1 MTLVERK
8 VENSIAKEMA
18 NNQDTIDSCVERVG
32 SVVKPITGAVLARIL
47 SVRLFRTY
55 VGRPLLRANEWGW
68 NHLPSSF
75 RDTRPVRHYGMFLHR
90 LVKQR
95 SARRQYH
102 GTFFLRNRPELEL
115 LRAIAGKRE
124 RGATLRIGVVAC
136 SNGAEVYSIVW
147 AIRSAR
153 PDLKL
158 VVHAVDISREVV
170 EIAKQGF
177 YPLEMQQ
184 LIGSNIFERLTGEE
198 IGQIFDREEGWLKI
212 QPWLKDNIEWH
223 VGDAGDRELALR
235 LGALDIVVANKF
247 LCHMNPPEAE
257 QCLHGVAQLVRPGGY
272 LFVSGVDLDL
282 RTRVALQLGWVPVK
296 ELIEEI
302 HDGDPSVRRDWPWRY
317 WGLEPFDRTKPHWDI
332 RYASVYQLG
341 RPEASVHGWST
352 NSPGRESAIL
362 ST

>member
-1 MTLVERK
+1 MTLLAFDRR
-8 VENSIAKEMA
+8 EMVRSGA
-18 NNQDTIDSCVERVG
+18 MPVSRSLLWRRTAVRV
-32 SVVKPITGAVLARIL
+32 L
-47 SVRLFRTY
+47 SKCFGQPFL
-55 VGRPLLRANEWGW
+55 RPNEWMW
-68 NHLPSSF
+68 RRLPASF
-75 RDTRPVRHYGMFLHR
+75 LDIRPARRYGIFLHW
-90 LVKQR
+90 LVKLR
-95 SARRQYH
+95 SERRQYH

-115 LRAIAGKRE
+115 MRAIAGKRE

-147 AIRSAR
+147 AIRSVR

-158 VVHAVDISREVV
+158 VVHAVDISGEVV
-170 EIAKQGF
+170 EIAMQGL

-184 LIGSNIFERLTGEE
+184 LIGSNIFERLTNEE
-198 IGQIFDREEGWLKI
+198 FRQIFSRERDWVKV

-223 VGDAGDRELALR
+223 VGDAGDPELALR

-247 LCHMNPPEAE
+247 LCHMDPPEAE
-257 QCLHGVAQLVRPGGY
+257 QCVRKVAQLVRPGGH

-282 RTRVALQLGWVPVK
+282 RTRIALELGWVPVK

-317 WGLEPFDRTKPHWDI
+317 WGLEPFDRRKPHWEV
-332 RYASVYQLG
+332 RYASVFQLG
-341 RPEASVHGWST
+341 KPEARVNGWST
-352 NSPGRESAIL
+352 ESPGEEREIL

>member
-1 MTLVERK
+1 
-8 VENSIAKEMA
+8 
-18 NNQDTIDSCVERVG
+18 
-32 SVVKPITGAVLARIL
+32 
-47 SVRLFRTY
+47 
-55 VGRPLLRANEWGW
+55 
-68 NHLPSSF
+68 
-75 RDTRPVRHYGMFLHR
+75 MFLHR

-95 SARRQYH
+95 SERRQYH

-115 LRAIAGKRE
+115 MRAIAGNSE
-124 RGATLRIGVVAC
+124 RGATLKIGVVAC

-170 EIAKQGF
+170 KIARQGF

-198 IGQIFDREEGWLKI
+198 IGQIFDREEGWMKV

-247 LCHMNPPEAE
+247 LCHMNPPQAE
-257 QCLHGVAQLVRPGGY
+257 RCLHRVAQLVRPGGH

-282 RTRVALQLGWVPVK
+282 RTSVALQLGWVPVK

-317 WGLEPFDRTKPHWDI
+317 WGLEPLDRRKPHWGV
-332 RYASVYQLG
+332 RYASVFQLG
-341 RPEASVHGWST
+341 KPEARVHYCST
-352 NSPGRESAIL
+352 ESPGETSAIL